1 MEAEPKGKPVVLVT
15 GSAGLIGSRVVAD
28 LARDHHVV
36 GLDVKRPAELP
47 PGTEFVACDLSRD
60 DDTTR
65 TLVEVRALVGPA
77 IASVIHLAAY
87 YDFSGKP
94 SPLYGDLTVRGTV
107 RLLSGLRAFD
117 VEQFVFSSSHL
128 VMKAA
133 QPGER
138 ITEDSPVEPTW
149 AYPNS
154 KIEAEAAIRE
164 EHGDIPIVIL
174 RISGVYTDECQ
185 SIPIAQQI
193 ARIHQRELE
202 SHLFPGHTDRGQPFV
217 HLDDL
222 VACFRR
228 VVERRAA
235 LGREEL
241 FLVAEPE
248 LLTYADL
255 QRRIGE
261 LVHGT
266 EWSTLRIP
274 KSVAKAGA
282 WVQGMLSGEETFIK
296 PWMIDLADAHYPV
309 DVTRARTLLG
319 WEPRRRLHDCLGGMV
334 AFLLRDPVGWYK
346 RNKLPVPRGVARAR
360 RPAHA

>member
-1 MEAEPKGKPVVLVT
+1 MVLVT
-15 GSAGLIGSRVVAD
+15 GSTGLIGSRVVAD
-28 LARDHHVV
+28 LARDHNVV
-36 GLDVKRPAELP
+36 GLDVKPPAQLP
-47 PGTEFVACDLSRD
+47 VGASFVACDLSREQ
-60 DDTTR
+60 DT
-65 TLVEVRALVGPA
+65 ERALADVLEQAGAA

-94 SPLYGDLTVRGTV
+94 SPLYRDLTVLGTE
-107 RLLSGLRAFD
+107 RLLRGLRVFD

-133 QPGER
+133 EPGER
-138 ITEDSPVEPTW
+138 LTEESPVEPTW

-154 KIEAEAAIRE
+154 KIEAEASIRR

-174 RISGVYTDECQ
+174 RIAGVYTDECQ

-217 HLDDL
+217 HLDDV
-222 VACFRR
+222 VACVRR
-228 VVERRAA
+228 VVERRSA
-235 LGREEL
+235 LGPEEL

-248 LLTYADL
+248 ILTYADL
-255 QRRIGE
+255 QHRIGE

-266 EWSTLRIP
+266 EWTTLRIP
-274 KSVAKAGA
+274 KAVAKAGA
-282 WVQGMLSGEETFIK
+282 WVEGVLSGEETFIK
-296 PWMIDLADAHYPV
+296 PWMIDLADAHYPL
-309 DVTRARTLLG
+309 DITRARTRLG

-346 RNKLPVPRGVARAR
+346 RNKLPVPKGVR
-360 RPAHA
+360 RLAHA